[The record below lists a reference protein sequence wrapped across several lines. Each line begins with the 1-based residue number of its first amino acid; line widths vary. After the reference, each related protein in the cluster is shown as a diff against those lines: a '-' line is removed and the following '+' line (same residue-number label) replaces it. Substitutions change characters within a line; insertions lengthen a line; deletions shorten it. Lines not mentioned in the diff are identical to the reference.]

1 MTLSELNALESED
14 FVKALGG
21 IFEHSSWVARSVL
34 EDRPF
39 GHTSDVFIAMD
50 YAVES
55 SSDAQKLALIREHP
69 DLGTRLKMSPQS
81 VLEQASLGLNNLP
94 PELFERFSKANE
106 KYRTKFGFPFIVCVR
121 NVSGVNEILGALE
134 ERVNNSLEREK
145 QAALYEISQIALH
158 RLNDLLES

>member
-1 MTLSELNALESED
+1 MTLDELNALENKA

-34 EDRPF
+34 KDQPF
-39 GHTSDVFIAMD
+39 AHASDVFLMMD
-50 YAVES
+50 HAVEGS
-55 SSDAQKLALIREHP
+55 SEAQKLALIREHP
-69 DLGTRLKMSPQS
+69 DLGTRLKMSPES
-81 VLEQASLGLNNLP
+81 VLEQATLGLGNLP
-94 PELFERFSKANE
+94 PELFERFSQANE

-121 NVSGVNEILGALE
+121 NMSGVNEILEQLE
-134 ERVNNSLEREK
+134 QRVNNSFEREK